1 LRVLFAAGGT
11 GGHVF
16 PAIAIADELTRLARE
31 GGLPPPFARVRCDFA
46 GTSTRR
52 ESTAVPS
59 AGYSLSVVPVA
70 ELARPWASSPT
81 NLTLPFRLAAAT
93 RAAMSL
99 VDKLRPHVVVG
110 TGGYVSLPTC
120 VAAVLKRV
128 PLVIQEQ
135 NAVPGVAN
143 AILAR
148 AATTRCAAFASAAD
162 ALGGKCVVR
171 GNPTRASL
179 RVMTKTVARERLQR
193 PGDENE
199 KVLVVLGGSLGAAA
213 VNDAIAAAAPAL
225 LASFPNL
232 RILWQCGEKAL
243 AGTREKHAEVTSHP
257 RVLLTPF
264 VRDVDVA
271 YAAADLV
278 VARAG
283 AVTCA
288 ELLAT
293 RTPSVLIP
301 SPNVAEDHQTANAV
315 EMEANGAATVVR
327 EAELREGWIEFAA
340 ATKALLVDDER
351 LGRMREAAGR
361 ADTPDAARRIAFDV
375 IHAAK
380 KKKK

>member
-1 LRVLFAAGGT
+1 
-11 GGHVF
+11 
-16 PAIAIADELTRLARE
+16 
-31 GGLPPPFARVRCDFA
+31 
-46 GTSTRR
+46 
-52 ESTAVPS
+52 
-59 AGYSLSVVPVA
+59 
-70 ELARPWASSPT
+70 
-81 NLTLPFRLAAAT
+81 
-93 RAAMSL
+93 M
-99 VDKLRPHVVVG
+99 
-110 TGGYVSLPTC
+110 
-120 VAAVLKRV
+120 
-128 PLVIQEQ
+128 
-135 NAVPGVAN
+135 
-143 AILAR
+143 
-148 AATTRCAAFASAAD
+148 
-162 ALGGKCVVR
+162 
-171 GNPTRASL
+171 
-179 RVMTKTVARERLQR
+179 
-193 PGDENE
+193 
-199 KVLVVLGGSLGAAA
+199 
-213 VNDAIAAAAPAL
+213 NDAIAAAAPAL

-327 EAELREGWIEFAA
+327 EAELREGWIDFAA

-380 KKKK
+380 KKKKKKKKKKNGKRR

>member
-1 LRVLFAAGGT
+1 MLFAAGGT

-179 RVMTKTVARERLQR
+179 RVMTKTVARERLR
-193 PGDENE
+193 GMFAEGGTEEVASERGGENGGAFLHWSPYDR
-199 KVLVVLGGSLGAAA
+199 VRVV
-213 VNDAIAAAAPAL
+213 N
-225 LASFPNL
+225 
-232 RILWQCGEKAL
+232 
-243 AGTREKHAEVTSHP
+243 
-257 RVLLTPF
+257 
-264 VRDVDVA
+264 
-271 YAAADLV
+271 AD
-278 VARAG
+278 
-283 AVTCA
+283 
-288 ELLAT
+288 
-293 RTPSVLIP
+293 P
-301 SPNVAEDHQTANAV
+301 
-315 EMEANGAATVVR
+315 
-327 EAELREGWIEFAA
+327 
-340 ATKALLVDDER
+340 
-351 LGRMREAAGR
+351 
-361 ADTPDAARRIAFDV
+361 
-375 IHAAK
+375 
-380 KKKK
+380 